1 MFCELGHWYPW
12 ATREYILKNMGLPQ
26 FLLYYRYIPA
36 DGILTIKKQSG
47 DTPDLKAIK
56 KLMGGKKVLRR

>member
-36 DGILTIKKQSG
+36 DGILTIKKQS
-47 DTPDLKAIK
+47 DTPDVKAIK

>member
-1 MFCELGHWYPW
+1 MFCELGHWYSW

-26 FLLYYRYIPA
+26 FLLYYRYIPS
-36 DGILTIKKQSG
+36 DGILTIKKQS
-47 DTPDLKAIK
+47 DTPDVKAIK